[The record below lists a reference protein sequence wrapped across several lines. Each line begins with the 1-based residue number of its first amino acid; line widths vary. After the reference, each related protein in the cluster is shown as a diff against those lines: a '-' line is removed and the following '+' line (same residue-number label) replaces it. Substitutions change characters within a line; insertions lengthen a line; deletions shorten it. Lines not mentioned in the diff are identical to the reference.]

1 MADGYFNDGT
11 VNIELGEHVFVTPFG
26 RRRNVILELH
36 DDPASVLAS
45 GGGALELDVR
55 AQRVRDNLGDAER
68 YIYEYLHSLA
78 TSDPGDLGHEDNR
91 GHHSVFGDSVC
102 VGAEGVVSANQFA
115 DMRLAFESPE
125 KSSEPAWGSVPAAP
139 ATYAGTSTLQ
149 DYAAGG
155 VNLGVGG
162 LMGIEMQR
170 SWPLREIPRARGART
185 TMPPRGAA
193 MRFIVTAARVAGT
206 ANLAA
211 DLEGLMRSIGPGKM
225 DLTGNGNTFE
235 DVLLQAMR
243 PAHTDHKH
251 TMVEFV
257 FVKQI

>member
-1 MADGYFNDGT
+1 MAEGFFQDDT
-11 VNIELGEHVFVTPFG
+11 IHIELGAHVFATPGAG
-26 RRRNVILELH
+26 RRSVML
-36 DDPASVLAS
+36 DPPDSGAVLLSS
-45 GGGALELDVR
+45 GGGVLEMTLTG
-55 AQRVRDNLGDAER
+55 QRVRDNLGDAER

>member
-26 RRRNVILELH
+26 RRRNLILEPH
-36 DDPASVLAS
+36 DDSASVLAS
-45 GGGALELDVR
+45 GGGVLGLEVT
-55 AQRVRDNLGDAER
+55 AQRVRSNLGDAER
-68 YIYEYLHSLA
+68 YVYEHLHSLA

-91 GHHSVFGDSVC
+91 GHRSVFGDSVC
-102 VGAEGVVSANQFA
+102 VSAVGEVRACRFADVSLDFVSA
-115 DMRLAFESPE
+115 E

-162 LMGIEMQR
+162 LMRIEMHR
-170 SWPLREIPRARGART
+170 AWPLREVPRARGART
-185 TMPPRGAA
+185 TVPPRGAV
-193 MRFIVTAARVAGT
+193 MRFIVTAAWVAGI

-211 DLEGLMRSIGPGKM
+211 DIEGLMRSIGPGEI
-225 DLTGNGNTFE
+225 DLTGNGNTFGN
-235 DVLLQAMR
+235 VLLEAMR
-243 PAHTDHKH
+243 PRHTDLKH
-251 TMVEFV
+251 TMVEFE
-257 FVKQI
+257 FVKEI